1 MERQHCT
8 QYFSYI
14 NSYKS
19 KTINK
24 VSRQKI
30 MSDHRH
36 QWTNS
41 FSHVGYRGIFNPKRA
56 QGRGT
61 SLSQIAHG
69 SQIQGFLGWRWT
81 LGHFH
86 PQNLSANVVFSILC
100 GIEISVGFN
109 PGCAEAS
116 EQKIWLQ
123 NNYFAGHSLCKDGKT
138 LYTGKKSKLVLWFL
152 KTESQFFH
160 HPAWLFEFN
169 GSPFSPQFRLFV
181 FQLLIFIVLNLKLFA
196 TNL

>member
-30 MSDHRH
+30 MTDHRH

-41 FSHVGYRGIFNPKRA
+41 FSHVGCRGTFNPKRA

-61 SLSQIAHG
+61 SLSQIVHG

-86 PQNLSANVVFSILC
+86 PQNLSANVISSILC
-100 GIEISVGFN
+100 GIEISVGF
-109 PGCAEAS
+109 S
-116 EQKIWLQ
+116 I
-123 NNYFAGHSLCKDGKT
+123 HD
-138 LYTGKKSKLVLWFL
+138 V
-152 KTESQFFH
+152 
-160 HPAWLFEFN
+160 
-169 GSPFSPQFRLFV
+169 
-181 FQLLIFIVLNLKLFA
+181 LKLLSKKFGSKIIILQGILYA
-196 TNL
+196 KMGKLSTRVRNQS